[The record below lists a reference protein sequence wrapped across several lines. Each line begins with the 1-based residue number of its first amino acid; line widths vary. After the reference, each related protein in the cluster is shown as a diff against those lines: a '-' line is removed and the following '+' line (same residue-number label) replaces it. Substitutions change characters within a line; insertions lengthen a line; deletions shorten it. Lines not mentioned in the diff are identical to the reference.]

1 MESHLFE
8 PQFKPQFG
16 TPPNHP
22 IQMTTFQ
29 LSISNRNGGW
39 FFFNID
45 DDDFFEFSD
54 EKNT

>member
-1 MESHLFE
+1 MGSHLFK

-22 IQMTTFQ
+22 IQMATFQ
-29 LSISNRNGGW
+29 LSISNRNGGC

-45 DDDFFEFSD
+45 DDDF
-54 EKNT
+54 